1 MSRFHEPSAWSMRP
15 MTVTAL
21 TRPIVVGEMS
31 FLCGS
36 SLILDQ
42 ALVIGS
48 HTVAFFG
55 FVFSIIKHQ
64 ANPKKADSRHFSR
77 YKIIMEHHLKDV
89 FFSCKI
95 FWWTGRSTHRMV
107 NTTTRNFYLRIK
119 VSNQPI
125 LFLLLSFCTS
135 LVLYYHEN

>member
-1 MSRFHEPSAWSMRP
+1 MRP

-89 FFSCKI
+89 FSLAKSSGGQDGRPTVWSIRPQEI
-95 FWWTGRSTHRMV
+95 FIFG
-107 NTTTRNFYLRIK
+107 
-119 VSNQPI
+119 
-125 LFLLLSFCTS
+125 
-135 LVLYYHEN
+135 